1 MLNCV
6 NVNID
11 KMKVFIL
18 FIIFFSFLFNTQFT
32 FAIDKIVVNG
42 LFKDKAIVTIDG
54 KQRILKKGKKSPEGA
69 LLVESNSKQAIIE
82 VNGQQEAYILG
93 SHIGSNFKRST
104 EDKKLILAP
113 DSAGM
118 YNVSGSINGSHVSFV
133 VDTGATLVS
142 MNSNIAKKL
151 GIDYKLIGKEGL
163 SYTAS
168 GTSKIYI
175 VNLKKVRVGDIELH
189 NVEGAVHEGNFPVV
203 TLLGMSFLRNL
214 DMKRQGRV
222 MELQKKY

>member
-1 MLNCV
+1 
-6 NVNID
+6 
-11 KMKVFIL
+11 MKFFIL
-18 FIIFFSFLFNTQFT
+18 FITAFSLLLNVQLT
-32 FAIDKIVVNG
+32 FAIDKIIING
-42 LFKDKAIVTIDG
+42 LFKNKAIVTIDG

-69 LLVESNSKQAIIE
+69 LLIESDSKQAIIE
-82 VNGQQEAYILG
+82 VNGQQKTYTLG
-93 SHIGSNFKRST
+93 SHIGGNFKPPT
-104 EDKKLILAP
+104 EGKKLILAP

-151 GIDYKLIGKEGL
+151 GIDYKLTGKQGL

-168 GTSKIYI
+168 GKSKIYI
-175 VNLKKVRVGDIELH
+175 VNLKKVKIGDIELH
-189 NVEGAVHEGNFPVV
+189 NVEGAVHEGDFPVI
-203 TLLGMSFLRNL
+203 TLLGMSFLGEL
-214 DMKRQGRV
+214 DMKREGRV

>member
-1 MLNCV
+1 
-6 NVNID
+6 
-11 KMKVFIL
+11 MKFFIL
-18 FIIFFSFLFNTQFT
+18 FIIVFSSLFNAELI

-54 KQRILKKGKKSPEGA
+54 KQRILKKGRKSPEGA

-82 VNGQQEAYILG
+82 INGQQETYTLG
-93 SHIGSNFKRST
+93 SHIGSNFKAST
-104 EDKKLILAP
+104 EAKKLILAP

-118 YNVSGSINGSHVSFV
+118 YNVSGSINGFHVSFV

-142 MNSNIAKKL
+142 MNSNVAKKL
-151 GIDYKLIGKEGL
+151 GIDYKLIGKQGL

-175 VNLKKVRVGDIELH
+175 VNLKKVKVGDIELH
-189 NVEGAVHEGNFPVV
+189 NVKGAVHEGNFPVV
-203 TLLGMSFLRNL
+203 TLLGMSFLGSL
-214 DMKRQGRV
+214 DMKREGRV
-222 MELQKKY
+222 MELQKNY